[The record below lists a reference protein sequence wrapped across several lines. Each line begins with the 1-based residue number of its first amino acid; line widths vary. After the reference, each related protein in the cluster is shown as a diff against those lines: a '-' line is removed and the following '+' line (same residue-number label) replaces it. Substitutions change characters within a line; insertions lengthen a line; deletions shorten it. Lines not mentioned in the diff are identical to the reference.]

1 MWHRTFYGK
10 CSVRVLIAD
19 DDREL
24 ALAISS
30 YLRHCNEEVVAT
42 VTTGGLD
49 VVRNTHRFQPDVI
62 IMDIMMPRLNGLTVC
77 HHILSRFPNTKII
90 LFSGKLDADHPL
102 VVNSG
107 AAAFLKKPV
116 KLAELSELIGKI
128 LTCPPPKPVT
138 NEQSVV
144 ASPDEPP
151 STIIRAAF

>member
-1 MWHRTFYGK
+1 
-10 CSVRVLIAD
+10 VRVLIAD

-49 VVRNTHRFQPDVI
+49 VVRNTHRFRPDVI
-62 IMDIMMPRLNGLTVC
+62 IMDVIMPRLNGLTVC

-116 KLAELSELIGKI
+116 KLAELSELIAKI
-128 LTCPPPKPVT
+128 AKQPPTQPVIASSSIASSDDNPPPENVI
-138 NEQSVV
+138 S
-144 ASPDEPP
+144 
-151 STIIRAAF
+151 AAL

>member
-1 MWHRTFYGK
+1 
-10 CSVRVLIAD
+10 VRVLIAD

-62 IMDIMMPRLNGLTVC
+62 IMDVIMPRLNGLTVC

-116 KLAELSELIGKI
+116 KLAELSELIAKFAKK
-128 LTCPPPKPVT
+128 PPSPAAT
-138 NEQSVV
+138 GSTV
-144 ASPDEPP
+144 ASPDDSPP
-151 STIIRAAF
+151 PANVVSL